1 MTRRERSWILAFA
14 GVALVLRIPI
24 AFWSP
29 AHIAQILGDD
39 AFYLFSIARNL
50 AAGLGP
56 SVDGH
61 HLTNGFQPLVT
72 LLYTPI
78 FWLSGSDSWLAVR
91 WTIVLNGLIA
101 AASVIAAAGVA
112 HALACVNSRAL
123 TRFSPAI
130 IAAFLWTFSISLF
143 YQTTNGLETGL
154 YSLLLLAVMWWK
166 IERPNSPAI
175 FGVLLGLAVLARIDA
190 AIFAAIVLAFEIWPS
205 VGARR
210 RYKTALVAGAVAL
223 LISSP
228 WWIYNLV
235 YFGSIMPTSGQAG
248 QIWPS
253 QIADSISRLIQTLDN
268 ITLVIG
274 YIPDGFDLLQRLIV
288 GILLSITICVTVRGT
303 GIAAKLKSSAST
315 LAPLAIFSG
324 ILVIYYTFF
333 FHFPHFIVRYLQPL
347 RVLWLIIVSITL
359 PRLIE
364 AYANL
369 SPTRRRVTA
378 IFAFTCLLLSVAF
391 AANRY
396 MALYDKTERPEFYD
410 MGAWAAEHPSD
421 KIGMLQSGLT
431 SFLAPNII
439 NLDGKVN
446 AEALRAHQEGHLA
459 RYIRNEQILYIADW
473 KPFIEDVAEM
483 CRKDELFFDS
493 VGMVGHIQIMRRR
506 VRSLPATTLGM
517 ISPRSVN

>member
-14 GVALVLRIPI
+14 GVALVLRGPI

-29 AHIAQILGDD
+29 AHIAQAYGDD
-39 AFYLFSIARNL
+39 AFYLFSIARSL

-78 FWLSGSDSWLAVR
+78 FCLSSSDSWLAVR

-101 AASVIAAAGVA
+101 AASVIAAANVA
-112 HALACVNSRAL
+112 HALACANGRPQS
-123 TRFSPAI
+123 RFSAGI
-130 IAAFLWTFSISLF
+130 IAAFLWTCSISLF
-143 YQTTNGLETGL
+143 HQTTNGLETGL
-154 YSLLLLAVMWWK
+154 YSLLLLAVMWWH
-166 IERPNSPAI
+166 IARPKFPAI
-175 FGVLLGLAVLARIDA
+175 FGVLLGLTVLARIDA
-190 AIFAAIVLAFEIWPS
+190 AIFVAIVLAFEIWH
-205 VGARR
+205 R
-210 RYKTALVAGAVAL
+210 RYKTALVAGVMAL
-223 LISSP
+223 LVSSP

-274 YIPDGFDLLQRLIV
+274 YIPDGFDLFRRLIV
-288 GILLSITICVTVRGT
+288 GILLSIAIYLTVRGT
-303 GIAAKLKSSAST
+303 GIASKFKAST
-315 LAPLAIFSG
+315 SALAPLALFSG
-324 ILVIYYTFF
+324 ILIIYYTFF

-347 RVLWLIIVSITL
+347 RLLWLIVVAIAL
-359 PRLIE
+359 PHLID
-364 AYANL
+364 AYAQFK
-369 SPTRRRVTA
+369 PTRHRVTA
-378 IFAFTCLLLSVAF
+378 GFALMFVLLSLGF
-391 AANRY
+391 SANRY
-396 MALYDKTERPEFYD
+396 IALYHKTDRTEFYD
-410 MGAWAAEHPSD
+410 MGVWAAEHPSD

-431 SFLAPNII
+431 SFIAPNVI

-473 KPFIEDVAEM
+473 KPFVEDVAEM

-506 VRSLPATTLGM
+506 VRSPM